1 MTPKQT
7 IKELTQD
14 LITWHQYS
22 RKIFIGS
29 VILFLFVLFMPWIQ
43 SVPGEGRIVALDAQ
57 ERRQVLSAPIDGR
70 IHKWFVKEGD
80 VVKKGDPI
88 LEMMDNDPL
97 ILDRMQKERDA
108 LQKKFEATEAA
119 RRTAVLNVTRQKNL
133 FDQGL
138 SSRRQY
144 EVAKMD
150 LAKLESDEAA
160 ALADMSRIDVRLS
173 RQQQQIINAPA
184 DGTVVRILKNS
195 VAGVDFIHAGEDL
208 AIIVPNT
215 ESRVVEMWI
224 SGNDM
229 PWVQAGK
236 RVALQ
241 FEGWPAILFSGVP
254 GASVG
259 TFFGK
264 VHLVD
269 VLDDGQGRFRVLVTP
284 DEGNDWPS
292 SAYLKQGVRT
302 YAWILLN
309 EVPLIFEIWRRF
321 NGFPPSNLPVYQDA
335 EASKKAKKS
344 DSSMGEDKK

>member
-1 MTPKQT
+1 MSHKTT
-7 IKELTQD
+7 VEELTQD
-14 LITWHQYS
+14 IVSWHKYS
-22 RKIFIGS
+22 KRIFIGS
-29 VILFLFVLFMPWIQ
+29 GILFLFILVMPWIQ

-80 VVKKGDPI
+80 IVTKGDPI

-119 RRTAVLNVTRQKNL
+119 RRTSALNVTRQKNL

-150 LAKLESDEAA
+150 LAKLESDEAS

-173 RQQQQIINAPA
+173 RQQQQIINAPT

-229 PWVQAGK
+229 PWVQNGK

-269 VLDDGQGRFRVLVTP
+269 ALDDGHGRFRVLVTP
-284 DEGNDWPS
+284 DEGQDWPS
-292 SAYLKQGVRT
+292 SVYLKQGVRT

-309 EVPLIFEIWRRF
+309 EVPLAYEIWRRF
-321 NGFPPSNLPVYQDA
+321 NGFPPSNLPVYHDA
-335 EASKKAKKS
+335 DVLKKEKKNG
-344 DSSMGEDKK
+344 SSMSEDTK